1 MDSIIRPVLLS
12 IIMLSFSVNGMAYN
26 DTQFAR
32 LFVTKK
38 CYKCDLYKA
47 NFSGS
52 DLTDFD
58 FKGSNL
64 ILANFQNATLLGV
77 NFENANLTG
86 ANFTGA
92 VWVDGSVC
100 QSGSY
105 GKCKKRKKQ

>member
-1 MDSIIRPVLLS
+1 MII
-12 IIMLSFSVNGMAYN
+12 LSFPINTMAYN

-38 CYKCDLYKA
+38 CFQCDLYKA
-47 NFSGS
+47 NFSGA
-52 DLTDFD
+52 DLTGFD

-64 ILANFQNATLLGV
+64 ISANFQNATLFRA
-77 NFENANLTG
+77 NFENATLTG

-92 VWVDGSVC
+92 MWVDGSIC

-105 GKCKKRKKQ
+105 GRCIKPKQQ